1 MSTHDFL
8 LEIGCEEIP
17 ARFLPKARAAL
28 AEAARTACL
37 SWRVE
42 PTTIEALGT
51 PRRIAIIIHGL
62 PAAQADYDE
71 TVTGPPW
78 DRAFADDGKP
88 TGAAQG
94 FAQKQGIDPTALQR
108 IETPRGFFA
117 GFVRTVSGRP
127 VRDLLAEAVPGW
139 IGSLPFG
146 KNMRW
151 EPSVARFARPIR
163 WIVAVF
169 GTGPLWPAGA
179 APTIAGVVPGVT
191 SMGHRFRGGE
201 FSIADAASWKA
212 SLVDQGVVV
221 DPAERRRMIVEGGN
235 AAAAAEGLTVAWD
248 EALLDEVLD
257 LVELPGPM
265 IGSFKPEFLELPDC
279 VLEAPMK
286 AHQRYFPLRKPDGR
300 LADRFLFVANRP
312 DDPEGF
318 VRAGNERVLA
328 ARLAD
333 ARFFWQQDRA
343 KSLDEHAAT
352 LARIVWQEGLGTL
365 DDLRGRVGRL
375 AGHVLPLVDARADA
389 AVVRRAGELYLADL
403 GTQMVFEFAEVQ
415 GEIGAIYAEL
425 GGEPAPVVTAIR
437 EAHRPKGADDDLAAT
452 PAGVALALAHR
463 IDLVVGNLI
472 AGHEVKGN
480 QDPYGMRRAAIGVFR
495 MLEAGGLDLDLAAL
509 SARAAEAFAAQ
520 GAKLPADLADR
531 TAAFWSTRLEGYLA
545 SAGEHAAALRAVL
558 AAAGPR
564 PAEARRRL
572 AALATLLADTARA
585 EALLDTY
592 KRLRNIARDA
602 APVDLDGRF
611 ENPDEADF
619 ADTARSVRHDVR
631 GSLATGDAVGALAR
645 LEVLVQAAAAL
656 FEKVR
661 IQDDD
666 PAVTTRRQGL
676 VRAAREVF
684 DDFAVFGILVGGDKV

>member
-1 MSTHDFL
+1 MNTHDFL

-28 AEAARTACL
+28 AEAARTACMG
-37 SWRVE
+37 WRVE

-51 PRRIAIIIHGL
+51 PRRIAIVIHGL
-62 PAAQADYDE
+62 PDAQADYDE

-78 DRAFADDGKP
+78 DRAFDATGTP

-94 FAQKQGIDPTALQR
+94 FAQKQGVDAAALQR

-117 GFVRTVSGRP
+117 GFVRTVPGRP
-127 VRDLLAEAVPGW
+127 VRELLAEAVPGW
-139 IGSLPFG
+139 ISGLPFG

-151 EPSVARFARPIR
+151 EPSGSRFARPIR
-163 WIVAVF
+163 WIVAIL
-169 GTGPLWPAGA
+169 GGHPLWDAAA
-179 APTIAGVVPGVT
+179 APTIAGVVPGTT
-191 SMGHRFRGGE
+191 SRGHRFRGAE
-201 FSIADAASWKA
+201 FSIGDVAVWRA
-212 SLVDQGVVV
+212 SLQDQGVVI
-221 DPAERRRMIVEGGN
+221 DPQQRRQMIVDGGN

-265 IGSFKPEFLELPDC
+265 IGGFKSEFLELPDC

-286 AHQRYFPLRKPDGR
+286 AHQRYFPLRTADGK

-318 VRAGNERVLA
+318 VRAGNERVLS

-343 KSLDEHAAT
+343 KSLDEHAAA
-352 LARIVWQEGLGTL
+352 LDRIIWQEGLGTL
-365 DDLRGRVGRL
+365 GDLRSRVGRL
-375 AGHVLPLVDARADA
+375 AEHVLPMIEPGAD
-389 AVVRRAGELYLADL
+389 VQQVRRAAALYLADL

-425 GGEPAPVVTAIR
+425 GGESPAVVAAIR
-437 EAHRPKGADDDLAAT
+437 EAHRPKGADDDLPT
-452 PAGVALALAHR
+452 SPTGVALALAHR
-463 IDLVVGNLI
+463 IDLIVGNLI

-495 MLEAGGLDLDLAAL
+495 MLEAGELDLDLAAL
-509 SARAAEAFAAQ
+509 SARADAAFAAQ
-520 GAKLPADLADR
+520 SAKLPDDLADR

-572 AALATLLADTARA
+572 AALSVLLANAARA

-602 APVDLDGRF
+602 APVDLGGRF

-619 ADTARSVRHDVR
+619 AATAQAVRHDVR

-656 FEKVR
+656 FDKVR

-666 PAVTTRRQGL
+666 PAVTARRQGI
-676 VRAAREVF
+676 VRATRDVF
-684 DDFAVFGILVGGDKV
+684 DDFAVFGILVGGDKA

>member
-1 MSTHDFL
+1 MTMRDFL

-28 AEAARTACL
+28 AEAARGACL
-37 SWRVE
+37 QWRVE

-51 PRRIAIIIHGL
+51 PRRIAIVIHGL
-62 PAAQADYDE
+62 PEAQADYED
-71 TVTGPPW
+71 TVTGPAW
-78 DRAFADDGKP
+78 DRAFGPDGKP
-88 TGAAQG
+88 SAAALG
-94 FAQKQGIDPTALQR
+94 FAGKQGIDATALQK
-108 IETPRGFFA
+108 IETPRGAFA
-117 GFVRTVSGRP
+117 GFSRTVGGRP

-139 IGSLPFG
+139 IAGLPFG

-151 EPSVARFARPIR
+151 EPSGARFARPIR
-163 WIVAVF
+163 WIVALF
-169 GTGPLWPAGA
+169 GDRPLWAAGE
-179 APTIAGVVPGVT
+179 APTIAGIRPGAT
-191 SMGHRFRGGE
+191 SFGHRFRGGE
-201 FSIADAASWKA
+201 FAAAGVAGWRA
-212 SLVDQGVVV
+212 SLLDQGVVI

-235 AAAAAEGLTVAWD
+235 AAATAEGLTVAWD

-286 AHQRYFPLRKPDGR
+286 AHQRYFPLRRPDGR

-312 DDPEGF
+312 DDPAGF

-343 KSLDEHAAT
+343 KSLDEHAGA

-375 AGHVLPLVDARADA
+375 AEHVLPLVDVRADA

-403 GTQMVFEFAEVQ
+403 GTQMVYEFAEVQ

-425 GGEPAPVVTAIR
+425 GGEPAPVVAAIR
-437 EAHRPKGADDDLAAT
+437 EAQRPKGADDDLAAT

-495 MLEAGGLDLDLAAL
+495 MLEVGGLDLDLAAL
-509 SARAAEAFAAQ
+509 SSRAAEAFAAQ
-520 GAKLPADLADR
+520 GAKLPTDLPAR

-558 AAAGPR
+558 AASGPR

-572 AALATLLADTARA
+572 AALAGLLADAARA

-602 APVDLDGRF
+602 APVDLAARF
-611 ENPDEADF
+611 DNPDEADF
-619 ADTARSVRHDVR
+619 AESAQGVRRDVR

-645 LEVLVQAAAAL
+645 LEALVQAAAAL
-656 FEKVR
+656 FDKVR

-666 PAVTTRRQGL
+666 PAVTARRQGL

-684 DDFAVFGILVGGDKV
+684 DDFAVFGILVGGDKA